1 MSIARWLH
9 ITGVVIWVGGMFFAH
24 MALRPS
30 VQALAPPQRLPL
42 LSATLTRFIVWAGAS
57 VVAIVGS
64 GIAMLTLAGGFA
76 AVNWAIHAMTAVG
89 AVMTLV
95 YAYLAA
101 VPLQRLRSAV
111 AGAQWADAGAA
122 MAKVRPLVA
131 FNLALGL
138 VTIAI
143 AVLGRG

>member
-1 MSIARWLH
+1 MSFARWLH
-9 ITGVVIWVGGMFFAH
+9 ITGVVVWVGGMFFAH
-24 MALRPS
+24 VALRPS

-42 LSATLTRFIVWAGAS
+42 LASTLTRFVAWAGVS
-57 VVAIVGS
+57 VVAILGS
-64 GIAMLTLAGGFA
+64 GVAMLTLAGGFA
-76 AVNWAIHAMTAVG
+76 AVGTSVHAMTALG

-101 VPLQRLRSAV
+101 VPLRRLRSAV
-111 AGAQWADAGAA
+111 AGTQWADAGAA